1 MQHIFFSLLW
11 LEHGKKNIKGRYYM
25 YLIGDGACITNIK
38 GIARETEAVSAVGL
52 YALATG
58 VLGVNIVLWCDY
70 LGGGCSDNKLFNLYQ
85 SIVTWESECTFAG
98 ISPSTQIKDLNQSGL
113 LVNFVSVCHPDCSN
127 CEEELPRKPFQPT
140 DNQ

>member
-1 MQHIFFSLLW
+1 
-11 LEHGKKNIKGRYYM
+11 M

-38 GIARETEAVSAVGL
+38 GIARETAAVTAVGQ

-58 VLGVNIVLWCDY
+58 VSGVNIVLWCDY

-85 SIVTWESECTFAG
+85 SIVIWESECTFAG

-127 CEEELPRKPFQPT
+127 CEEELPQKPFQPI
-140 DNQ
+140 DNQQATVCWLIVG

>member
-1 MQHIFFSLLW
+1 
-11 LEHGKKNIKGRYYM
+11 M

-58 VLGVNIVLWCDY
+58 VLGVNIALWCDY

-85 SIVTWESECTFAG
+85 SIVTREGERIFAG

-127 CEEELPRKPFQPT
+127 REEELPQKPFQPT

>member
-1 MQHIFFSLLW
+1 
-11 LEHGKKNIKGRYYM
+11 M

-38 GIARETEAVSAVGL
+38 GIARETSAVSAVGL

-58 VLGVNIVLWCDY
+58 VLGVNIALWCDY

-98 ISPSTQIKDLNQSGL
+98 ISPSTQIKVSQAYSSILSL
-113 LVNFVSVCHPDCSN
+113 FVIQTAVIVKKSSLRN
-127 CEEELPRKPFQPT
+127 PFSQQITNRPLYVG
-140 DNQ
+140 